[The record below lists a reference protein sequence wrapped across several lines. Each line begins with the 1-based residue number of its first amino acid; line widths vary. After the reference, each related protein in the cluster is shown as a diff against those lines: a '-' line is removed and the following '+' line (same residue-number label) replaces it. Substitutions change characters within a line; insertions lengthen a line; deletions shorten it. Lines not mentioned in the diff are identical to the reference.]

1 MDESGDGQLGADELK
16 FGFEQILGK
25 SMTDEKLNEI
35 VEQVDGK
42 EGKIVDKTGNR
53 YIDYSDF
60 LIASIDY
67 SENQFYQYCEKAYEL
82 YFNNSLES
90 IDVQELVDIFCQ
102 EKLLSHDLIE
112 FYIKKIDADGNGN
125 IEVDEFFTDI
135 LENLQVKK
143 LNGRKVTLEDIENY
157 IKDTEKYPDYGQG
170 KLVNPRM
177 GEI

>member
-16 FGFEQILGK
+16 NGFKWILGK
-25 SMTDEKLNEI
+25 DMDDEKLNEI
-35 VEQVDGK
+35 VAQVDGK
-42 EGKIVDKTGNR
+42 VGVVDKQGNR

-67 SENQFYQYCEKAYEL
+67 SEHQFYQYCEKAYEL

-125 IEVDEFFTDI
+125 IEKDEFF
-135 LENLQVKK
+135 
-143 LNGRKVTLEDIENY
+143 
-157 IKDTEKYPDYGQG
+157 
-170 KLVNPRM
+170 
-177 GEI
+177 